1 MRPVLWS
8 MATEGS
14 KEEYPRNP
22 RNLGKRNFQ
31 MSTPKKILESIS
43 KAELE
48 KILEE

>member
-1 MRPVLWS
+1 

-22 RNLGKRNFQ
+22 GKRNFQ